1 MGALSIK
8 DRLAAKRG
16 QIAAGK
22 AKGLRPY
29 KFKGGKTKFRILPN
43 VDPTADW
50 DRRFGKTYLK
60 SFDGQQFFA
69 IGDREITYGETDTIR
84 EMLFDAMRQAP
95 DQETKDHYY
104 KMIAKPRIVFNAL
117 ILDDKDQAPTEPV
130 LIEVSES
137 AFDTILAQFEAYTE
151 MDPDYD
157 LAGQST
163 GHIFTCEKTGSGLDT
178 KYTFLATPQKAPLKA
193 EIVAKGHDLDAWI
206 TSQFE
211 GLEQKALEFLGRLN
225 GAIGITTTVPAGQL
239 TATPAA
245 QQAGAQANAAAAAGV
260 SAAAVTSAIEPE
272 DAAYEEVAADV
283 AAATGADSPF
293 EVDPTPTPAPT
304 PTPTPAAVATKPAAT
319 PAAAPAAVT
328 EDSEI
333 EDILAGLA

>member
-1 MGALSIK
+1 MSIK

-29 KFKGGKTKFRILPN
+29 KFKGGKTKFRIIPN
-43 VDPTADW
+43 VDPMQDW
-50 DRRFGKTYLK
+50 ERRFGKTYLK
-60 SFDGQQFFA
+60 SFDGNSFFA
-69 IGDREITYGETDTIR
+69 IGDKEITYGQTDPIR

-117 ILDDKDQAPTEPV
+117 ILDDKDQSPTEPV

-157 LAGQST
+157 LAGAKT

-178 KYTFLATPQKAPLKA
+178 KYTFLATPQKAPLKD
-193 EIVAKGHDLDAWI
+193 EIIAKGHDLDTWI

-225 GAIGITTTVPAGQL
+225 GAVGITTTIPGGAL
-239 TATPAA
+239 TASPAA
-245 QQAGAQANAAAAAGV
+245 QAAGAQAVANQAAGV
-260 SAAAVTSAIEPE
+260 SEAAVTTLVEDEVE
-272 DAAYEEVAADV
+272 DAVVEEITP
-283 AAATGADSPF
+283 AAAEESPF
-293 EVDPTPTPAPT
+293 EVEVEAEPA
-304 PTPTPAAVATKPAAT
+304 PAAT
-319 PAAAPAAVT
+319 PAPAAQPAAAAPAAT